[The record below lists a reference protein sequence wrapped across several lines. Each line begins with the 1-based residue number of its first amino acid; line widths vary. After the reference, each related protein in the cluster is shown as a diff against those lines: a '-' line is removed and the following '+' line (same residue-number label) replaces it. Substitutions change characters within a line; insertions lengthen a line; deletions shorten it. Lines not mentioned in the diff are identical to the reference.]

1 MRQKGALYQSPRV
14 GAGPSGS
21 GFTSWPSLS
30 SRVNSGT
37 SLKLPV
43 PPGPDL

>member
-1 MRQKGALYQSPRV
+1 MRQKGALYQSPRI

-21 GFTSWPSLS
+21 GVHILAVSEQP
-30 SRVNSGT
+30 NSGT